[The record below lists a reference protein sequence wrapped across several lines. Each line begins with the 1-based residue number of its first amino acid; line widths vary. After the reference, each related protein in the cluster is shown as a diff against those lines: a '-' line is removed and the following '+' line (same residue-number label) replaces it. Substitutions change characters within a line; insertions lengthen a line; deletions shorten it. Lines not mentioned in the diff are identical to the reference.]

1 LNSPDDELEPLKRLL
16 EDFVL
21 VGVGLTYGEEA
32 VAVAVAVAEGA
43 EYAAVESVAVEDSN
57 LFINIDIF
65 LPARELLEEEEA
77 ALSSS
82 LSVEED
88 REMFVATFFEAESCG
103 GTREVEELST

>member
-1 LNSPDDELEPLKRLL
+1 MNSPDDELEPLKRLL

-32 VAVAVAVAEGA
+32 VAVAVAEGA
-43 EYAAVESVAVEDSN
+43 EFAAVESVAVEDSN

-65 LPARELLEEEEA
+65 LPARELLEEA